1 MLGSDPSW
9 DTAEEAEELP
19 FELSEE
25 LPEEEGLPQ
34 AAVLTSR
41 AAASSAASHVF
52 VFLLASLR

>member
-41 AAASSAASHVF
+41 AAASSAASHFF
-52 VFLLASLR
+52 V